1 MESKADQW
9 RALTFSLGLH
19 LLCGLLLVAG
29 MFWNRSET
37 PLSVAGEPVAAVL
50 MSAPANFV
58 PASKIER
65 QAPVTAAPPPQPEPV
80 KAPQQSPSPAQPK
93 PQTEPPKP
101 DTRESEKAAQLALQQ
116 AEEKA
121 KREEQERKRREQVL
135 LEEKRKQEEVERK
148 QRLREQQLQQ
158 EKELAQLRLQRE
170 EAERKR
176 KIEQEKLKQIED
188 MKKAQVANATP
199 TPAPN
204 SAAQLGNH
212 GVDNSL
218 DGRYKVAIQQA
229 VQQNWL
235 RPESTRPGIRCA
247 LRIVQ
252 IPGGEVIQAS
262 VSTPCNADDLTRR
275 SIEAAVLK
283 AQPLPYTGFESVFQR
298 EILFNFKYDGE

>member
-1 MESKADQW
+1 MMEPSAKSMESKADQW

-80 KAPQQSPSPAQPK
+80 KAP
-93 PQTEPPKP
+93 
-101 DTRESEKAAQLALQQ
+101 RESEKAAQLALQQ

-283 AQPLPYTGFESVFQR
+283 AQPLPYTGFETVFQR